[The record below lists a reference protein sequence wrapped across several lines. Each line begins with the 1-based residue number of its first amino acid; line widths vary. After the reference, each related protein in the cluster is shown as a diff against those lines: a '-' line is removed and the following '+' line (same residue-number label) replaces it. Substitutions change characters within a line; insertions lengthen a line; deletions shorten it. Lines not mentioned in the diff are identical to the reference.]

1 MVWTSDQ
8 NDTNIL
14 VKYIGYSR
22 IDFIMELEK
31 SYDKVKQIILEKD
44 EGSLEKMWTEE
55 RNSMTSDEVAEI
67 IFVNFELPVDDGLEV
82 HLLREINQNLP
93 TWRLYDEDGVFSA
106 DDGYGVISISRDVP
120 AEDVSRLTELDKSD
134 TFDK

>member
-1 MVWTSDQ
+1 MVWISNQ

-14 VKYIGYSR
+14 VKNIGYSR
-22 IDFIMELEK
+22 IDFIMELEE

-44 EGSLEKMWTEE
+44 EESLEKMWTEE
-55 RNSMTSDEVAEI
+55 RNSMTSDELAEI

-120 AEDVSRLTELDKSD
+120 AEDVNRLTELDKSD

>member
-1 MVWTSDQ
+1 MVWTSNQ

-22 IDFIMELEK
+22 TDFIMELEE

-120 AEDVSRLTELDKSD
+120 AEDVNRLTELDKSD

>member
-1 MVWTSDQ
+1 MLWISNQ

-14 VKYIGYSR
+14 VKNIGYSR
-22 IDFIMELEK
+22 IDFIMELEE
-31 SYDKVKQIILEKD
+31 SYDKVKQIIVEKD
-44 EGSLEKMWTEE
+44 EESLEKMWTEE

-120 AEDVSRLTELDKSD
+120 AEDVNRLTELDKSD